1 MRSIQ
6 TKQLKEKLGQV
17 VLFDV
22 REEDEYLEGHV
33 PTAIN
38 IPLSVLE
45 QRYLE
50 IEDESY
56 IICHSGMR
64 SMLACQ
70 FLEAQGVATTNV
82 TGGTLS
88 WDQELEK

>member
-1 MRSIQ
+1 M
-6 TKQLKEKLGQV
+6 KQLKEKLGQV
-17 VLFDV
+17 ALIDV

-38 IPLSVLE
+38 MPLSVLE

-56 IICHSGMR
+56 IICQSGMR
-64 SMLACQ
+64 SMRPCQ

-82 TGGTLS
+82 TGGILS

>member
-1 MRSIQ
+1 MCSIQ

-17 VLFDV
+17 VLIDV

-56 IICHSGMR
+56 IICQSGMR
-64 SMLACQ
+64 SMQACQ
-70 FLEAQGVATTNV
+70 LLQSQGIEVTNV
-82 TGGTLS
+82 TGGTLA
-88 WDQELEK
+88 WGEELEK

>member
-6 TKQLKEKLGQV
+6 MKQLKEKLGQV
-17 VLFDV
+17 VLIDV

-56 IICHSGMR
+56 IICQSGVR
-64 SMLACQ
+64 SMRACQ
-70 FLEAQGVATTNV
+70 FLEAQGVATTSV

>member
-1 MRSIQ
+1 M
-6 TKQLKEKLGQV
+6 KQLKEKLGQV
-17 VLFDV
+17 ALIDV

-38 IPLSVLE
+38 MPLSVLE

-56 IICHSGMR
+56 II
-64 SMLACQ
+64 
-70 FLEAQGVATTNV
+70 FLILDPKTEYH
-82 TGGTLS
+82 L
-88 WDQELEK
+88 

>member
-6 TKQLKEKLGQV
+6 MKQLKEKLGHV
-17 VLFDV
+17 VLIDV

-56 IICHSGMR
+56 IICQSGMVCGLCALVN
-64 SMLACQ
+64 S
-70 FLEAQGVATTNV
+70 
-82 TGGTLS
+82 
-88 WDQELEK
+88 

>member
-6 TKQLKEKLGQV
+6 MKQLKEKLGQV
-17 VLFDV
+17 VLIDV

-56 IICHSGMR
+56 IICQSGMR
-64 SMLACQ
+64 SMRACQ
-70 FLEAQGVATTNV
+70 FLEEQGVATTNV
-82 TGGTLS
+82 TGGILS

>member
-6 TKQLKEKLGQV
+6 MSQLKEKIGQV
-17 VLFDV
+17 SLFDV

-45 QRYLE
+45 QRYSE
-50 IEDESY
+50 IEAGSY
-56 IICHSGMR
+56 IICQSGMR
-64 SMLACQ
+64 SMRACQ
-70 FLEAQGVATTNV
+70 LLEAQGIAATNV
-82 TGGTLS
+82 TGGTLA
-88 WDQELEK
+88 WDEKLEK